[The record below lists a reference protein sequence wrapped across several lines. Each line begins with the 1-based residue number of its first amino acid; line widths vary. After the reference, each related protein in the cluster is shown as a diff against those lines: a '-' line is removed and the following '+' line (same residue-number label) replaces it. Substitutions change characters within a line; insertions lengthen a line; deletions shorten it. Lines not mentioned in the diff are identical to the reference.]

1 LELNLSDYS
10 DQSDDEGYETVASPL
25 TSCFNDRIAS
35 LPSPPLPPTT
45 PSKIVMPS
53 DIIPSHGQSELT
65 SLIVMNQINPFERL
79 ALEPQ
84 PTSPEDIIHTDV
96 APIDPDACFAYELH
110 RLESFKKQNRETF
123 ANIRVEELANAGF
136 YLNAEGTMVRCP
148 RCKIE
153 MTEEAFEDIIR
164 RRPIIPGSPL
174 NDEPWTAMRVHRQ
187 AIGLLMGVNHPW
199 CPWVRRAADELYPNV
214 IMVFD
219 IFIRDLSFFEC
230 SFCRM
235 KVKCN
240 TPNIPHIL
248 PSKNV

>member
-1 LELNLSDYS
+1 MEFNLSDCS

-25 TSCFNDRIAS
+25 TSYFNDRIAP
-35 LPSPPLPPTT
+35 LPSPPLSSATS
-45 PSKIVMPS
+45 SKTVMPF

-65 SLIVMNQINPFERL
+65 SLIVPNHINPFERL
-79 ALEPQ
+79 ALEPR
-84 PTSPEDIIHTDV
+84 TTLLEDIAHTDV
-96 APIDPDACFAYELH
+96 APVDPDACFAYELH

-153 MTEEAFEDIIR
+153 MTERKFESIIR

-174 NDEPWTAMRVHRQ
+174 NDEPWTAMRVHRH
-187 AIGLLMGVNHPW
+187 VNGQSLDGNHAW
-199 CPWVRRAADELYPNV
+199 CPWVRRAADDLYPNV

-219 IFIRDLSFFEC
+219 MFTHNLFYNVFF
-230 SFCRM
+230 
-235 KVKCN
+235 VD
-240 TPNIPHIL
+240 
-248 PSKNV
+248 